1 MSKIT
6 ASPPDSLSPTQITV
20 GMIEV
25 RDRQKQLAALKAAEQ
40 EELLRAH
47 AMPAVVGP
55 RGKLYITDHHHLGR
69 AAIEAGVGKVFCE
82 IEADFTSHELPAFWK
97 EMDENSWVH
106 PLDEC
111 GVRHIYSKLP
121 ARLAQMVDDV
131 YRSLAAYVR
140 NAGGYDKTGKAFA
153 EFIWADFFRRNVA
166 VEIVTG
172 DFEAAVRAALPL
184 AKSHRAKSLPGFKGE

>member
-6 ASPPDSLSPTQITV
+6 ATPPDALSPTQITV

-25 RDRQKQLAALKAAEQ
+25 RDKQKQLAALKAAEQ

-82 IEADFTSHELPAFWK
+82 IEADLSLHELPAFWK
-97 EMDENSWVH
+97 EMEENSWVH

-111 GVRHIYSKLP
+111 GVRHIYSRLP

>member
-6 ASPPDSLSPTQITV
+6 ATPPESLSPTQMTV

-25 RDRQKQLAALKAAEQ
+25 RDKQRQLAALKSAEQ
-40 EELLRAH
+40 ADFLRAH
-47 AMPAVVGP
+47 ALPAVVGP

-69 AAIEAGVGKVFCE
+69 AALEAHVEKVFCE
-82 IEADFTSHELPAFWK
+82 IEADLSSCEPPTFWK
-97 EMDENSWVH
+97 EMEENSWVH
-106 PLDEC
+106 PLDEH
-111 GVRHIYSKLP
+111 GVRHVHPKLP
-121 ARLAQMVDDV
+121 ARLADLVDDV

-153 EFIWADFFRRNVA
+153 EFVWADFFRRNVA

>member
-6 ASPPDSLSPTQITV
+6 ATPPESLSPTQLTV

-25 RDRQKQLAALKAAEQ
+25 RDKQKQLAALKAPEQ
-40 EELLRAH
+40 EEFLRAH
-47 AMPAVVGP
+47 PIPTVVGP
-55 RGKLYITDHHHLGR
+55 HGTLYITDHHHLGR
-69 AAIEAGVGKVFCE
+69 AALEAGVGKLFCE
-82 IEADFTSHELPAFWK
+82 TEADFSSHDWAGFWK
-97 EMDENSWVH
+97 EMEENSWVH
-106 PLDEC
+106 PLDEH
-111 GVRHIYSKLP
+111 GVRHIYSRLP

-140 NAGGYDKTGKAFA
+140 NAGGYDKTGKAYA
-153 EFIWADFFRRNVA
+153 EFVWADFFRRNVA

-172 DFEAAVRAALPL
+172 DFEAAVRTALPL

>member
-1 MSKIT
+1 MAKIT
-6 ASPPDSLSPTQITV
+6 ATTPESLSPTQITV

-25 RDRQKQLAALKAAEQ
+25 RDKQKQLAALRSAER
-40 EELLRAH
+40 EEFLRAH
-47 AMPAVVGP
+47 PLPAVVGP
-55 RGKLYITDHHHLGR
+55 GGKLFITDHHHLGR
-69 AAIEAGVGKVFCE
+69 AALEAGVGRLFCE
-82 IEADFTSHELPAFWK
+82 IEADFSSRELPAFWK
-97 EMDENSWVH
+97 EMEENSWVH

-111 GVRHIYSKLP
+111 GVRHIYSRLP
-121 ARLAQMVDDV
+121 ARLAQMIDDV

-172 DFEAAVRAALPL
+172 DFAAAVRSALPL

>member
-1 MSKIT
+1 MAKIT
-6 ASPPDSLSPTQITV
+6 ATPPESLCPTQITV

-25 RDRQKQLAALKAAEQ
+25 RDKQQQLAALESAEQ

-47 AMPAVVGP
+47 PMPAVVGP

-69 AAIEAGVGKVFCE
+69 AAVEAGVGRVFCE
-82 IEADFTSHELPAFWK
+82 IEVDFSAHDPPGFWK
-97 EMDENSWVH
+97 EMEESSWVH
-106 PLDEC
+106 PLDEN
-111 GVRHIYSKLP
+111 GVRHIYSRLP
-121 ARLAQMVDDV
+121 ARLAQMVDDA

-140 NAGGYDKTGKAFA
+140 NAGGYDKTGKAYA
-153 EFIWADFFRRNVA
+153 EFVWADFFRRNVA

-172 DFEAAVRAALPL
+172 DFGAAVRAALPL